1 MPVFMRSVLETMSIP
16 SDRQGKMTTC
26 RGLWQQG
33 EAVWDKLTQGITA
46 FISGSDGSGGY
57 GRMPT
62 EKAYESMEY
71 NPPNSALYRSWLA
84 RQPHGRTWD
93 KWLLMALIGS
103 CVGTVSFLLQ
113 QAIKVLF
120 AAREKVGRYFLD
132 WDMVGGYML
141 AWFFYV
147 AVSAAFATGASFLV
161 VKVAPAASASGVPG
175 IMAFLN
181 GVRVPKV
188 CDSIVRSVC
197 SCFTYCSALRR
208 STCDCCRPAAHTCGF
223 DHVRAYFL

>member
-1 MPVFMRSVLETMSIP
+1 MP
-16 SDRQGKMTTC
+16 
-26 RGLWQQG
+26 
-33 EAVWDKLTQGITA
+33 ADKG
-46 FISGSDGSGGY
+46 
-57 GRMPT
+57 
-62 EKAYESMEY
+62 YESMEY
-71 NPPNSALYRSWLA
+71 NPPNSAVYRSWLA

-93 KWLLMALIGS
+93 KWLLMALIGL

-120 AAREKVGRYFLD
+120 AAREKVGRYFLN

-188 CDSIVRSVC
+188 SNCTHVTVFLLIIALVLGLRVSHCDAIEYV
-197 SCFTYCSALRR
+197 FDMFLALKCM
-208 STCDCCRPAAHTCGF
+208 TRPIASLPK
-223 DHVRAYFL
+223 R

>member
-1 MPVFMRSVLETMSIP
+1 MP
-16 SDRQGKMTTC
+16 
-26 RGLWQQG
+26 
-33 EAVWDKLTQGITA
+33 A
-46 FISGSDGSGGY
+46 
-57 GRMPT
+57 

-71 NPPNSALYRSWLA
+71 NPPNSALYRTWLA

-120 AAREKVGRYFLD
+120 AAREKVGRYFLN

-188 CDSIVRSVC
+188 CHSTVPTVRACLTNC
-197 SCFTYCSALRR
+197 SSQPC
-208 STCDCCRPAAHTCGF
+208 STCVSCWTARQTRPPDYVQEGAFEKSVNFSEGIRT
-223 DHVRAYFL
+223 

>member
-1 MPVFMRSVLETMSIP
+1 MWEKVS
-16 SDRQGKMTTC
+16 
-26 RGLWQQG
+26 
-33 EAVWDKLTQGITA
+33 QGITA
-46 FISGSDGSGGY
+46 LISGSGGNTGY
-57 GRMPT
+57 GRMPA

-71 NPPNSALYRSWLA
+71 NPPNSAVYRSWLA

-93 KWLLMALIGS
+93 KWLLMALIGL

-161 VKVAPAASASGVPG
+161 VKIAPAASASGVPG

-188 CDSIVRSVC
+188 CALSTPS
-197 SCFTYCSALRR
+197 SCLFT
-208 STCDCCRPAAHTCGF
+208 D
-223 DHVRAYFL
+223 

>member
-1 MPVFMRSVLETMSIP
+1 VWGKVS
-16 SDRQGKMTTC
+16 QGLAALFYK
-26 RGLWQQG
+26 RD
-33 EAVWDKLTQGITA
+33 AN
-46 FISGSDGSGGY
+46 GGY
-57 GRMPT
+57 VCVST
-62 EKAYESMEY
+62 DKAYESMEY
-71 NPPNSALYRSWLA
+71 NPPNSAVYRAWLA
-84 RQPHGRTWD
+84 RQPHSRTWD
-93 KWLLMALIGS
+93 KWLLMALIGL

-147 AVSAAFATGASFLV
+147 AASAAFATGASFLV
-161 VKVAPAASASGVPG
+161 VKVAPAASSSGIPG

-188 CDSIVRSVC
+188 CHVALQATFLLPLSCLIKISCCCCEKMKYGTRGAFSRSAVH
-197 SCFTYCSALRR
+197 R
-208 STCDCCRPAAHTCGF
+208 SLPHGF
-223 DHVRAYFL
+223 Y